1 MQKNLIFLIFGFAS
15 MLMAIGCAPIN
26 EQDDDPENLQE
37 LNRMYICHKVPKKSC
52 KTTDRIKCHRKRI
65 LHHVYKLCAKL
76 PVEECHIKHQNICI
90 RKTSKIDFD
99 YTFRQYSG

>member
-15 MLMAIGCAPIN
+15 MLMAINCAPIN
-26 EQDDDPENLQE
+26 EQDDDPENLEE

-90 RKTSKIDFD
+90 RKASKIDFD